1 MGVGMTILSRR
12 VFLPHAGKRDIVID
26 RLKTVAGAIN
36 RAGGEPLLMNISY
49 GHMAG
54 QLALFGLYSDFVSAT
69 SATMKMASDAEL
81 QKVNKLRESD
91 PAADYVAGPDVLRV
105 VFGEARPQSTM
116 MVRTYQVDRN
126 NLTEAVGILHKVD
139 ALMQKSDEPGNVTGI
154 VPMISDNMDRLN
166 VIYGF
171 DNMEHMGRAVQN
183 IGLSTEFQELVNEA
197 NKTGKLVSVRVQQ
210 KIDL

>member
-1 MGVGMTILSRR
+1 MEVGVTILSRR

-69 SATMKMASDAEL
+69 SATVKMASDAEL

-91 PAADYVAGPDVLRV
+91 RAADFVGPDVLRV

-126 NLTEAVGILHKVD
+126 NLTEAVGILHKVY
-139 ALMQKSDEPGNVTGI
+139 ALMQKSDEPGTVTGI

-197 NKTGKLVSVRVQQ
+197 NRTGKLVSVRVQQ
-210 KIDL
+210 RIDL

>member
-54 QLALFGLYSDFVSAT
+54 QLALFGLYSDFVAAT

-139 ALMQKSDEPGNVTGI
+139 
-154 VPMISDNMDRLN
+154 RLN

-197 NKTGKLVSVRVQQ
+197 NRTGKLVSVRVQQ
-210 KIDL
+210 RIDF

>member
-1 MGVGMTILSRR
+1 
-12 VFLPHAGKRDIVID
+12 
-26 RLKTVAGAIN
+26 
-36 RAGGEPLLMNISY
+36 
-49 GHMAG
+49 
-54 QLALFGLYSDFVSAT
+54 
-69 SATMKMASDAEL
+69 
-81 QKVNKLRESD
+81 
-91 PAADYVAGPDVLRV
+91 
-105 VFGEARPQSTM
+105 